1 MAVANRLASEH
12 MEMNASLAGKLLIA
26 MPSLADPNFWRS
38 VVLLGV
44 HSSEEGAFGLVVN
57 RQLDVDLRDILSELG
72 EDAGTGD
79 LPGVLAGGPVQP
91 SHGFVLF
98 EKSDEDTAEED
109 IEINETIAISGNS
122 DTLARLARG
131 GIGRRFYLLLGYSG
145 WHPGQLEREI
155 EENSWVVAPLDT
167 SILFD
172 VPPEDRWTAA
182 LGSVGLDPGT
192 LVDTGS
198 GSTQPS

>member
-1 MAVANRLASEH
+1 
-12 MEMNASLAGKLLIA
+12 MNHSLAGKLLIA

-44 HSSEEGAFGLVVN
+44 HSTEEGAFGLVVN
-57 RQLDVDLRDILSELG
+57 RQLDLDLREILSELG
-72 EDAGTGD
+72 EDAGSED

-98 EKSDEDTAEED
+98 EKNGEECADDD
-109 IEINETIAISGNS
+109 IDVSEAIAISGS
-122 DTLARLARG
+122 SERLAKLVRSG
-131 GIGRRFYLLLGYSG
+131 GGRRFYLLLGYSG

-167 SILFD
+167 SVLFD
-172 VPPEDRWTAA
+172 VPPEERWTAA
-182 LGSVGLDPGT
+182 LGSIGVDPGT
-192 LVDTGS
+192 LVDMGS
-198 GSTQPS
+198 GSAQPS

>member
-1 MAVANRLASEH
+1 

-44 HSSEEGAFGLVVN
+44 HSTEEGAFGLVVN
-57 RQLDVDLRDILSELG
+57 RQLDLDLREILSELG
-72 EDAGTGD
+72 EEAGVEE

-98 EKSDEDTAEED
+98 EKNGEEAGADD
-109 IEINETIAISGNS
+109 IEISERIAISGNS
-122 DTLARLARG
+122 ETLARLVHG
-131 GIGRRFYLLLGYSG
+131 DSGRRFYLLLGYSG

-155 EENSWVVAPLDT
+155 EENSWVVAPLNT

-172 VPPEDRWTAA
+172 VPPEERWTAA
-182 LGSVGLDPGT
+182 LGSIGLDPGT

-198 GSTQPS
+198 GPMQPS